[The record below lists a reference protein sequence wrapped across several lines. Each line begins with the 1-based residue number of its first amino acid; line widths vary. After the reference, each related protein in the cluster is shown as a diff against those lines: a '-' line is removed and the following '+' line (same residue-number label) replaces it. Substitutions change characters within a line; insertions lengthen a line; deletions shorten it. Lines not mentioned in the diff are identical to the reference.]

1 MTNPKRP
8 QEAPMLIIAYPRDTL
23 FLERLPFHID
33 LDPELVE
40 MDKLLDDP
48 KLILAATNDLL
59 KSAPQAGWKGRPCT
73 PVVVTLRGGVVR
85 RLMDWSYRTL
95 EKEVKGNVVWRWFC
109 RIDGHDVPDH
119 TTWRDREAL
128 LRPATLHRLNDRLVH
143 MAQEKHITRG
153 RKLRMDSTV
162 IETDIHYPT
171 DSRLLGDSVEV
182 LGRLLSRAR
191 EMCRPRSR
199 SAKLVFRNSVR
210 SAKRLTYRIS
220 HRLRPRDGQKKP
232 EKLAEP
238 LYRQLVKL
246 TRTTV
251 EHADQVTVQLRRLS
265 SPSALALAES
275 LHHYTE
281 LVTRVIDQT
290 VRRVFEH
297 ENVPAEEK
305 IVSLFETHT
314 AIIRRGK
321 PAPHE
326 TEFGRKVWF
335 GEVDGGIISEYR
347 LLKGNPPDEQ
357 HFKSSVK
364 QHLKLFGHPPDIVT
378 GDRGVS
384 SANNEHAAHQAGIE
398 KTALPKRGAKDAERQ
413 AYEAQPWFKA
423 ALRFRAGIEGRIS
436 GLKRAR
442 GLDRC
447 RNKGEPGMERWLGW
461 GVIANNLAVIA
472 AKLMRRRRSART
484 TTT

>member
-1 MTNPKRP
+1 
-8 QEAPMLIIAYPRDTL
+8 
-23 FLERLPFHID
+23 
-33 LDPELVE
+33 V
-40 MDKLLDDP
+40 LDDQR
-48 KLILAATNDLL
+48 LILSATNNLFQ
-59 KSAPQAGWKGRPCT
+59 SAPQAAWNGRKST

-85 RLMDWSYRTL
+85 RLMDWSYRTQ
-95 EKEVKGNVVWRWFC
+95 EQEVKGNVVWRWFC

-128 LRPATLHRLNDRLVH
+128 LRSATLKRLNDRLVH
-143 MAQEKHITRG
+143 IAQEKRITRG
-153 RKLRMDSTV
+153 RKLRVDSTV

-171 DSRLLGDSVEV
+171 DSRLLCDSVEV

-191 EMCRPRSR
+191 EVCRPRSASAKRIFRNSSR
-199 SAKLVFRNSVR
+199 SAKH
-210 SAKRLTYRIS
+210 LTYRIS
-220 HRLRPRDGQKKP
+220 HRLRSRNGQKKP
-232 EKLAEP
+232 EKRAEP

-251 EHADQVTVQLRRLS
+251 EHADQVAPQLRRIGT
-265 SPSALALAES
+265 PRAIALAES

-290 VRRVFEH
+290 VRRVFDH
-297 ENVPAEEK
+297 ESVPADEK

-335 GEVDGGIISEYR
+335 SEVDGGIISEYR

-357 HFKSSVK
+357 HFKSSLK
-364 QHLKLFGHPPDIVT
+364 HHLKLFGHPPNVAT

-384 SANNEHAAHQAGIE
+384 SAGNEQAAHLAGVE
-398 KTALPKRGAKDAERQ
+398 RTALPKRGTKDAERQ

-447 RNKGEPGMERWLGW
+447 RNKGESGMERWLGW
-461 GVIANNLAVIA
+461 GIIANNLVVIA
-472 AKLMRRRRSART
+472 QKLARRHRPRKAT
-484 TTT
+484 NT

>member
-1 MTNPKRP
+1 
-8 QEAPMLIIAYPRDTL
+8 MLIIAHRRDEL
-23 FLERLPFHID
+23 FLERLPFHVE

-40 MDKLLDDP
+40 MDRVLDDE
-48 KLILAATNDLL
+48 KLILSATNDLL
-59 KSAPQAGWKGRPCT
+59 KSAPQAAWTGRPST
-73 PVVVTLRGGVVR
+73 PVVVTLRSGVVR
-85 RLMDWSYRTL
+85 RLMDWSYRTQ
-95 EKEVKGNVVWRWFC
+95 EREVKGNVVWRWFC
-109 RIDGHDVPDH
+109 RIDGQAVPDH
-119 TTWRDREAL
+119 TTLRDREAL
-128 LRPATLHRLNDRLVH
+128 LRPATLQRLNDRLVH
-143 MAQEKHITRG
+143 IAQEKHITRG
-153 RKLRMDSTV
+153 RKLRVDSTV

-171 DSRLLGDSVEV
+171 DSRLLCDSVGV

-191 EMCRPRSR
+191 DVCRPRSE
-199 SAKLVFRNSVR
+199 SAKQVFRNSSR

-220 HRLRPRDGQKKP
+220 HRLRSRNGQKKP
-232 EKLAEP
+232 ETLAEP
-238 LYRQLVKL
+238 LYRQLVKV

-251 EHADQVTVQLRRLS
+251 EHAHHVAPQLRRLGT
-265 SPSALALAES
+265 PQAVALAES

-281 LVTRVIDQT
+281 LVTHVIDQT
-290 VRRVFEH
+290 VRRVFNH
-297 ENVPAEEK
+297 ESVPADEK

-335 GEVDGGIISEYR
+335 SEVDGGIISEYR

-357 HFKSSVK
+357 HFQSSLK
-364 QHLKLFGHPPDIVT
+364 LHRKLFGHPPDLAT

-384 SANNEHAAHQAGIE
+384 SADNERAARQAGVE
-398 KTALPKRGAKDAERQ
+398 KTALPKRGTKDAERQ

-472 AKLMRRRRSART
+472 AQLVRRRRSTRT
-484 TTT
+484 TAT

>member
-1 MTNPKRP
+1 MTNPPRL
-8 QEAPMLIIAYPRDTL
+8 QEAPVLIIAYPRDEL
-23 FLERLPFHID
+23 FLERLPFQVD

-40 MDKLLDDP
+40 MDKLLDDQ

-59 KSAPQAGWKGRPCT
+59 RSAPQAAWNGRPST

-95 EKEVKGNVVWRWFC
+95 EQEVKGNVVWRWFC
-109 RIDGHDVPDH
+109 RIEGQVVPDH

-128 LRPATLHRLNDRLVH
+128 LRPATLHRLNDRLVRL
-143 MAQEKHITRG
+143 AQEQRITHG
-153 RKLRMDSTV
+153 RKLRVDSTV
-162 IETDIHYPT
+162 VETDIHYPT
-171 DSRLLGDSVEV
+171 DSRLLCDSVEV

-191 EMCRPRSR
+191 ELCQPRSP
-199 SAKLVFRNSVR
+199 SAKLVFRNSSR

-220 HRLRPRDGQKKP
+220 HRLRTRNGQKKP
-232 EKLAEP
+232 ETLAEP
-238 LYRQLVKL
+238 LYRQLVKV

-251 EHADQVTVQLRRLS
+251 EHADQVAVQLQRVG
-265 SPSALALAES
+265 SPRALALADS

-281 LVTRVIDQT
+281 LVRQVIDQT

-305 IVSLFETHT
+305 LVSLFETHT

-357 HFKSSVK
+357 PFKPSLK
-364 QHLKLFGHPPDIVT
+364 HHLKLFGHPPDLVT

-384 SANNEHAAHQAGIE
+384 SANNEQAAHQAGIE
-398 KTALPKRGAKDAERQ
+398 QTALPKRGVRDAERQ
-413 AYEAQPWFKA
+413 AYEAQPWFRA

-472 AKLMRRRRSART
+472 HKLARRHRSRT
-484 TTT
+484 ANT

>member
-1 MTNPKRP
+1 
-8 QEAPMLIIAYPRDTL
+8 MLIIAYPRDEL
-23 FLERLPFHID
+23 FLERLPFHVD

-40 MDKLLDDP
+40 MDRVLDDQR
-48 KLILAATNDLL
+48 LILSATNDLL
-59 KSAPQAGWKGRPCT
+59 QSAPQAAWNGRKST

-85 RLMDWSYRTL
+85 RLMDWSYRTQ

-109 RIDGHDVPDH
+109 RIDGHDVPDY

-128 LRPATLHRLNDRLVH
+128 LRPATLKRLNDRLVH
-143 MAQEKHITRG
+143 IAQEKHITRG
-153 RKLRMDSTV
+153 RKLRVDSTV

-171 DSRLLGDSVEV
+171 DSRLLCDSVV
-182 LGRLLSRAR
+182 VVGRLLSRAR
-191 EMCRPRSR
+191 DVCRPRSA
-199 SAKLVFRNSVR
+199 SAKRVFRNSR
-210 SAKRLTYRIS
+210 RRAKCLAYRIS
-220 HRLRPRDGQKKP
+220 HRLRSRNGQKKP

-251 EHADQVTVQLRRLS
+251 EHADGVAVQLRHVGT
-265 SPSALALAES
+265 PSALALAES

-290 VRRVFEH
+290 VRRVFNH
-297 ENVPAEEK
+297 DNVPAEEK
-305 IVSLFETHT
+305 LVSLFETHT

-321 PAPHE
+321 PPPHE

-335 GEVDGGIISEYR
+335 SEVDGGIISEYR

-364 QHLKLFGHPPDIVT
+364 LHLKLFGHPPDLVT

-384 SANNEHAAHQAGIE
+384 SANNEQAARQLGVE
-398 KTALPKRGAKDAERQ
+398 KTALPKRGSQDAERQ

-472 AKLMRRRRSART
+472 HKLARRHRSRT
-484 TTT
+484 ANT

>member
-1 MTNPKRP
+1 
-8 QEAPMLIIAYPRDTL
+8 MLIIAHPRDEM
-23 FLERLPFHID
+23 FLERLPFHVD
-33 LDPELVE
+33 LAPELVE
-40 MDKLLDDP
+40 MDRVLDDQ

-59 KSAPQAGWKGRPCT
+59 RSAPQAAWNGRKST

-95 EKEVKGNVVWRWFC
+95 EQEVKGNVVWRWFC
-109 RIDGHDVPDH
+109 RIEGQAVPDH

-128 LRPATLHRLNDRLVH
+128 LRPATLHRLNERLVH
-143 MAQEKHITRG
+143 LAQDKHVTRG
-153 RKLRMDSTV
+153 RKLRVDSTV

-171 DSRLLGDSVEV
+171 DSRLLCDSVEV

-191 EMCRPRSR
+191 EVCRPRSP
-199 SAKLVFRNSVR
+199 SAKLVFRNSSL
-210 SAKRLTYRIS
+210 SAKRLAYRIS
-220 HRLRPRDGQKKP
+220 HRLRPRNGQKKP
-232 EKLAEP
+232 ETLAEP

-251 EHADQVTVQLRRLS
+251 EHADQAAVQLQHLGT
-265 SPSALALAES
+265 PSALALAES
-275 LHHYTE
+275 LHHYTA
-281 LVTRVIDQT
+281 LVRRVIDQT

-297 ENVPAEEK
+297 ENVPAQEK
-305 IVSLFETHT
+305 LVSLFETHT

-335 GEVDGGIISEYR
+335 SEVDGGIISEYR

-364 QHLKLFGHPPDIVT
+364 LHLKLFGHPPDVAT

-384 SANNEHAAHQAGIE
+384 STDNERAAHQAGIE

-447 RNKGEPGMERWLGW
+447 RNKGESGMERWLGW
-461 GVIANNLAVIA
+461 GVIANNLAVMA
-472 AKLMRRRRSART
+472 AKLARRHRSAKSSVT
-484 TTT
+484 

>member
-1 MTNPKRP
+1 
-8 QEAPMLIIAYPRDTL
+8 
-23 FLERLPFHID
+23 
-33 LDPELVE
+33 
-40 MDKLLDDP
+40 
-48 KLILAATNDLL
+48 
-59 KSAPQAGWKGRPCT
+59 
-73 PVVVTLRGGVVR
+73 
-85 RLMDWSYRTL
+85 
-95 EKEVKGNVVWRWFC
+95 
-109 RIDGHDVPDH
+109 
-119 TTWRDREAL
+119 
-128 LRPATLHRLNDRLVH
+128 
-143 MAQEKHITRG
+143 
-153 RKLRMDSTV
+153 
-162 IETDIHYPT
+162 
-171 DSRLLGDSVEV
+171 
-182 LGRLLSRAR
+182 
-191 EMCRPRSR
+191 
-199 SAKLVFRNSVR
+199 
-210 SAKRLTYRIS
+210 LTYRIS
-220 HRLRPRDGQKKP
+220 HRLRTRNGQKKP
-232 EKLAEP
+232 ETLAEP
-238 LYRQLVKL
+238 LYRQLVKV

-251 EHADQVTVQLRRLS
+251 EHADQVVVQLRRIG

-281 LVTRVIDQT
+281 LVLQVIDQT
-290 VRRVFEH
+290 VRRVFDH
-297 ENVPAEEK
+297 ESVPADEK

-321 PAPHE
+321 PTPHE

-357 HFKSSVK
+357 HFQSSLK
-364 QHLKLFGHPPDIVT
+364 HHLKLFGHPPDIAT

-384 SANNEHAAHQAGIE
+384 SADNERAAQRAGVE
-398 KTALPKRGAKDAERQ
+398 KTALPKRGTKDAERQ

-472 AKLMRRRRSART
+472 QKLARRHHSRT
-484 TTT
+484 ANT

>member
-1 MTNPKRP
+1 
-8 QEAPMLIIAYPRDTL
+8 MLIIAYPRDGL
-23 FLERLPFHID
+23 FLERLPFHVD

-40 MDKLLDDP
+40 MDRVLDDQR
-48 KLILAATNDLL
+48 LILSATNDLL
-59 KSAPQAGWKGRPCT
+59 KSAPQAAWNGRKST

-85 RLMDWSYRTL
+85 RLMDWSYRTQ
-95 EKEVKGNVVWRWFC
+95 EREVKGNVVWRWFC
-109 RIDGHDVPDH
+109 RIDGHDVPDY

-128 LRPATLHRLNDRLVH
+128 LRPATLKRLNDRVVH
-143 MAQEKHITRG
+143 IAQEKRVTRG
-153 RKLRMDSTV
+153 RKLRVDSTV

-171 DSRLLGDSVEV
+171 DSRLLCDSVVV

-191 EMCRPRSR
+191 DLCRPRSA
-199 SAKLVFRNSVR
+199 SAKRVFRNSR
-210 SAKRLTYRIS
+210 RRAKRLTYRIS
-220 HRLRPRDGQKKP
+220 HRLRSRNGQKKP

-251 EHADQVTVQLRRLS
+251 EHADMVAVQLRHS
-265 SPSALALAES
+265 GTPSALVLAES

-281 LVTRVIDQT
+281 LVTRVIGQT

-297 ENVPAEEK
+297 ENVPADEK
-305 IVSLFETHT
+305 LVSLFETHT

-335 GEVDGGIISEYR
+335 SEVDGGIISEYR

-357 HFKSSVK
+357 HFKSSLK
-364 QHLKLFGHPPDIVT
+364 LHLKLFGHPPDLAT

-384 SANNEHAAHQAGIE
+384 SVDNEQAARRVGVE
-398 KTALPKRGAKDAERQ
+398 KTALPKRGTKDAERQ
-413 AYEAQPWFKA
+413 AYEAQLWFKA

-472 AKLMRRRRSART
+472 QKLARRHRSRT
-484 TTT
+484 ANT

>member
-1 MTNPKRP
+1 
-8 QEAPMLIIAYPRDTL
+8 MLIIAYPRDEL
-23 FLERLPFHID
+23 FLERLPFHVD

-40 MDKLLDDP
+40 MDRVLDDQ

-59 KSAPQAGWKGRPCT
+59 QSAPQAAWNGRKST

-85 RLMDWSYRTL
+85 RLMDWSYRTQ
-95 EKEVKGNVVWRWFC
+95 EREVKGNGVWRWFC
-109 RIDGHDVPDH
+109 RIDGRAVPDH

-128 LRPATLHRLNDRLVH
+128 LRPATLHRLNDCLVRLAH
-143 MAQEKHITRG
+143 EQRITRG
-153 RKLRMDSTV
+153 RKMRVDSTV

-171 DSRLLGDSVEV
+171 DSRLLCDSVEV

-191 EMCRPRSR
+191 DICRPRSP
-199 SAKLVFRNSVR
+199 SAKLVFRNSSR
-210 SAKRLTYRIS
+210 GAKRLTYRIS
-220 HRLRPRDGQKKP
+220 HRLRTQNGQKKP
-232 EKLAEP
+232 EKQAEP
-238 LYRQLVKL
+238 LYRQLVNL

-251 EHADQVTVQLRRLS
+251 EHAGPVAVQLRRIGT
-265 SPSALALAES
+265 PSALALAES
-275 LHHYTE
+275 LHHYSE
-281 LVTRVIDQT
+281 LVMRVIGQT
-290 VRRVFEH
+290 VRRVFDH
-297 ENVPAEEK
+297 ESVPADEK

-314 AIIRRGK
+314 TIIRRGK

-335 GEVDGGIISEYR
+335 SEVDGGLISEYR

-357 HFKSSVK
+357 QFKSSLK
-364 QHLKLFGHPPDIVT
+364 YHLKLFDHPPNVAT

-384 SANNEHAAHQAGIE
+384 SAGNERAAHLAGVE
-398 KTALPKRGAKDAERQ
+398 KTALPKRGTKDAERQ
-413 AYEAQPWFKA
+413 AYEARPWFKA

-447 RNKGEPGMERWLGW
+447 RNKGESGMERWLGW
-461 GVIANNLAVIA
+461 GILANNLAVIA
-472 AKLMRRRRSART
+472 AKLVRQRRSART
-484 TTT
+484 TAT

>member
-1 MTNPKRP
+1 
-8 QEAPMLIIAYPRDTL
+8 MLIIAYPRDEW
-23 FLERLPFHID
+23 FLERLPFHVD

-40 MDKLLDDP
+40 MDLVLDDQ
-48 KLILAATNDLL
+48 KLILSATNDLL
-59 KSAPQAGWKGRPCT
+59 KSAPQAAWNGRKST
-73 PVVVTLRGGVVR
+73 PVVVTLRSGVVR
-85 RLMDWSYRTL
+85 RLMDWSYRTQ
-95 EKEVKGNVVWRWFC
+95 EREVKGNVVWRWFC

-119 TTWRDREAL
+119 TTLRDREAL
-128 LRPATLHRLNDRLVH
+128 LRPATLKRLNDRLVH
-143 MAQEKHITRG
+143 LAQEKRITRG
-153 RKLRMDSTV
+153 CKLRVDSTV

-171 DSRLLGDSVEV
+171 DSRLLCDSVEV

-191 EMCRPRSR
+191 DVCRPRSK
-199 SAKLVFRNSVR
+199 SAKQVFRNSSR

-220 HRLRPRDGQKKP
+220 HRLRTRNGQKQP
-232 EKLAEP
+232 EKLAKP
-238 LYRQLVKL
+238 LYHQLVKL

-251 EHADQVTVQLRRLS
+251 EHSAPAAVQLRRLGT
-265 SPSALALAES
+265 PRAIALAES
-275 LHHYTE
+275 LHYYTE
-281 LVTRVIDQT
+281 LVKRVIDQT
-290 VRRVFEH
+290 VRRVFDLES
-297 ENVPAEEK
+297 VPADEK

-335 GEVDGGIISEYR
+335 SEVDGGIISEYR

-357 HFKSSVK
+357 HFKPSLK
-364 QHLKLFGHPPDIVT
+364 LHLKLFGHPPNMAT

-384 SANNEHAAHQAGIE
+384 SADNEQAAHQAGVK
-398 KTALPKRGAKDAERQ
+398 KTALPKRGAQDAERQ

-442 GLDRC
+442 GLERC
-447 RNKGEPGMERWLGW
+447 RNKGESGMERWLGW
-461 GVIANNLAVIA
+461 GIIANNLAVMA
-472 AKLMRRRRSART
+472 AKLTRRRHAART
-484 TTT
+484 TVA

>member
-1 MTNPKRP
+1 
-8 QEAPMLIIAYPRDTL
+8 MLIIAYPRDEL
-23 FLERLPFHID
+23 FLERLPFHVD
-33 LDPELVE
+33 VDPELVE
-40 MDKLLDDP
+40 MDRVLDDQ
-48 KLILAATNDLL
+48 KLILSATNDLL
-59 KSAPQAGWKGRPCT
+59 QSAPQAAWNGRQST

-85 RLMDWSYRTL
+85 RLMDWSYRTQ

-143 MAQEKHITRG
+143 IAHEKRITRG
-153 RKLRMDSTV
+153 RKMRVDSTV

-171 DSRLLGDSVEV
+171 DSRLLCDSVVV

-191 EMCRPRSR
+191 DLCRPRSA
-199 SAKLVFRNSVR
+199 SAKRVFRNSSR
-210 SAKRLTYRIS
+210 RAKCLTYRLS
-220 HRLRPRDGQKKP
+220 HRLRSRNGQKKP
-232 EKLAEP
+232 ETLAQP
-238 LYRQLVKL
+238 LYRQLVQL

-251 EHADQVTVQLRRLS
+251 EHADPVAVQLRRIGT
-265 SPSALALAES
+265 PSALALAES
-275 LHHYTE
+275 LHHYSA
-281 LVTRVIDQT
+281 LVTRVLDQT
-290 VRRVFEH
+290 VRRVFDH
-297 ENVPAEEK
+297 ESVPAQEK
-305 IVSLFETHT
+305 IVSLFEPHT

-335 GEVDGGIISEYR
+335 SEVDGGIISEYR

-357 HFKSSVK
+357 HFKSSLK
-364 QHLKLFGHPPDIVT
+364 HHLKLFGHPPEVAT

-384 SANNEHAAHQAGIE
+384 SADNEQAACQAGVE

-461 GVIANNLAVIA
+461 GVIANNLAVLA
-472 AKLMRRRRSART
+472 AKLVRRRHSART
-484 TTT
+484 TAT

>member
-1 MTNPKRP
+1 MTNPNRP
-8 QEAPMLIIAYPRDTL
+8 QEAPMLIIAYARDEL
-23 FLERLPFHID
+23 FLERLPFHVD

-40 MDKLLDDP
+40 MDRVLDDQ

-59 KSAPQAGWKGRPCT
+59 RSAPQAAWNGRKST
-73 PVVVTLRGGVVR
+73 PVVVTLRGGVMR

-95 EKEVKGNVVWRWFC
+95 EQEAKGNVVWRWFC

-128 LRPATLHRLNDRLVH
+128 LRPATLHQLNDRLVH
-143 MAQEKHITRG
+143 LAQERRITRG
-153 RKLRMDSTV
+153 RKLRVDSTV

-171 DSRLLGDSVEV
+171 DSRLLCDSVEV

-191 EMCRPRSR
+191 DICRPRRPSDQQ
-199 SAKLVFRNSVR
+199 VFRNSSR
-210 SAKRLTYRIS
+210 SAKRLAYRIS
-220 HRLRPRDGQKKP
+220 HRLRTRNGQKRP
-232 EKLAEP
+232 ETLAQP

-246 TRTTV
+246 TRMTV
-251 EHADQVTVQLRRLS
+251 KHADPVAAQLRRSGL
-265 SPSALALAES
+265 PSALALAES

-297 ENVPAEEK
+297 ARVPADEK
-305 IVSLFETHT
+305 LVSLFETHT

-321 PAPHE
+321 PTPHE

-335 GEVDGGIISEYR
+335 SEVDGGIISEYR

-357 HFKSSVK
+357 QFKSSLK
-364 QHLKLFGHPPDIVT
+364 FHLKLFGHPPDLAT
-378 GDRGVS
+378 GDRGVA
-384 SANNEHAAHQAGIE
+384 SADNEQAAHQAGV
-398 KTALPKRGAKDAERQ
+398 KQTALPQRGVKDAERQ

-472 AKLMRRRRSART
+472 QKLARRHRSRT
-484 TTT
+484 ANT

>member
-1 MTNPKRP
+1 
-8 QEAPMLIIAYPRDTL
+8 MLIIAYARDEL
-23 FLERLPFHID
+23 FLERLPFHVD
-33 LDPELVE
+33 LNPELVE
-40 MDKLLDDP
+40 MDRVLDDQ
-48 KLILAATNDLL
+48 KLILSATNDLL
-59 KSAPQAGWKGRPCT
+59 KSAPQAAWNGRKST
-73 PVVVTLRGGVVR
+73 PVVVTLRSGVVR
-85 RLMDWSYRTL
+85 RLMDWSYRTQ
-95 EKEVKGNVVWRWFC
+95 EREMKGNVVWRWFC

-119 TTWRDREAL
+119 TTLRDREAL

-143 MAQEKHITRG
+143 IAHEKGLTRG
-153 RKLRMDSTV
+153 RKLRVDSTV

-171 DSRLLGDSVEV
+171 DSRLLCDSVAV

-191 EMCRPRSR
+191 ELCRPRSE
-199 SAKLVFRNSVR
+199 SAKQVFRNSSR

-220 HRLRPRDGQKKP
+220 HRLRSRDGQKKP
-232 EKLAEP
+232 ETLAEP

-246 TRTTV
+246 TRTTLV
-251 EHADQVTVQLRRLS
+251 HAHQVASQLQRLGT
-265 SPSALALAES
+265 PQALALAAS

-281 LVTRVIDQT
+281 LVTQVIDQT
-290 VRRVFEH
+290 VRRVFDH
-297 ENVPAEEK
+297 ERVPADEK
-305 IVSLFETHT
+305 IVSLFEPHT

-321 PAPHE
+321 PAPHD

-335 GEVDGGIISEYR
+335 GEVDGGLISEYR

-357 HFKSSVK
+357 HFTSSLK
-364 QHLKLFGHPPDIVT
+364 HHLKLFGHPPDVVT
-378 GDRGVS
+378 GDRGVA
-384 SANNEHAAHQAGIE
+384 SAGNEQAAHHAGVE
-398 KTALPKRGAKDAERQ
+398 KTALPKRGIKDAERQ

-447 RNKGEPGMERWLGW
+447 RNKGESGMERWLGW

-472 AKLMRRRRSART
+472 HKLARRHRSRT
-484 TTT
+484 ANT

>member
-1 MTNPKRP
+1 
-8 QEAPMLIIAYPRDTL
+8 MLIIAYPRDEL
-23 FLERLPFHID
+23 FLERLPFHVD

-40 MDKLLDDP
+40 MDLVLDDQR
-48 KLILAATNDLL
+48 LILSATNDLL
-59 KSAPQAGWKGRPCT
+59 KSAPQAAWNGRKST

-85 RLMDWSYRTL
+85 RLMDWSYRTQ
-95 EKEVKGNVVWRWFC
+95 EREVKGNVVWRWFC
-109 RIDGHDVPDH
+109 RIDGQDVPDH

-128 LRPATLHRLNDRLVH
+128 LRPATLHRLNDRLAH
-143 MAQEKHITRG
+143 LAHEQRITRG
-153 RKLRMDSTV
+153 RKMRVDSTV

-191 EMCRPRSR
+191 DICRPRSQ
-199 SAKLVFRNSVR
+199 SAKLVFRNSSR

-220 HRLRPRDGQKKP
+220 HRLRTRNGQKKP

-251 EHADQVTVQLRRLS
+251 EHADPVAVQLRRIGT
-265 SPSALALAES
+265 PSALALAES
-275 LHHYTE
+275 LHHYSE

-290 VRRVFEH
+290 VRRVFDH
-297 ENVPAEEK
+297 ESVPADEK

-335 GEVDGGIISEYR
+335 SEVDGGIISEYR

-357 HFKSSVK
+357 HFKSSLK
-364 QHLKLFGHPPDIVT
+364 FHLKLFGHPPDLAT

-384 SANNEHAAHQAGIE
+384 SADNERAARQAGVE
-398 KTALPKRGAKDAERQ
+398 KTALPKRGTKDAERQ

-461 GVIANNLAVIA
+461 GIIANNLVVIA
-472 AKLMRRRRSART
+472 QKLARRHRPRKAT
-484 TTT
+484 NT

>member
-1 MTNPKRP
+1 
-8 QEAPMLIIAYPRDTL
+8 MLIIAHPRDEL
-23 FLERLPFHID
+23 FLERLPFHVD

-40 MDKLLDDP
+40 MDQVLDDQ
-48 KLILAATNDLL
+48 KLILSATNDLL
-59 KSAPQAGWKGRPCT
+59 KSAPQAARTGRKST

-109 RIDGHDVPDH
+109 RIDGHAVPDH

-128 LRPATLHRLNDRLVH
+128 LRPATLKRLNNRLVH
-143 MAQEKHITRG
+143 IAQEKRITRG

-171 DSRLLGDSVEV
+171 DSRLLCDSVEV

-191 EMCRPRSR
+191 DICRPRSQ
-199 SAKLVFRNSVR
+199 SAKLVFRNSSR

-220 HRLRPRDGQKKP
+220 HRLRTRNGPQKP
-232 EKLAEP
+232 ETLAEP
-238 LYRQLVKL
+238 LYRQLVKV

-251 EHADQVTVQLRRLS
+251 EHADQVAAHLRRIGT
-265 SPSALALAES
+265 PSAIALAES

-281 LVTRVIDQT
+281 LVTQVIDQT
-290 VRRVFEH
+290 VRRVFDH
-297 ENVPAEEK
+297 ENVPADEK

-335 GEVDGGIISEYR
+335 GEVDGGIISEYC

-357 HFKSSVK
+357 HFKSSLK
-364 QHLKLFGHPPDIVT
+364 QHLKLFGRPPDIVT

-384 SANNEHAAHQAGIE
+384 SAANEQAAHQTGVE
-398 KTALPKRGAKDAERQ
+398 KTALPKRGTQDAERL

-447 RNKGEPGMERWLGW
+447 RNKSESGMERWLGW
-461 GVIANNLAVIA
+461 GVIANNLAVMA
-472 AKLMRRRRSART
+472 ARLARRRRSAKST
-484 TTT
+484 VT

>member
-33 LDPELVE
+33 LEPDLVE
-40 MDKLLDDP
+40 MDKLLDDQ

-59 KSAPQAGWKGRPCT
+59 KSAPQAAWNGRKAT

-95 EKEVKGNVVWRWFC
+95 EREVKGNVVWRWFC
-109 RIDGHDVPDH
+109 RIDGQAVPDH

-128 LRPATLHRLNDRLVH
+128 LRPATLKRLNNRLVH
-143 MAQEKHITRG
+143 IAQEKHITRG

-171 DSRLLGDSVEV
+171 DSGLLCDSVEV

-191 EMCRPRSR
+191 DMCRPRSP
-199 SAKLVFRNSVR
+199 SAKLIFRNSSR

-220 HRLRPRDGQKKP
+220 HRLRTRNGQKKP
-232 EKLAEP
+232 ETLAEP
-238 LYRQLVKL
+238 LYRQLVKV

-251 EHADQVTVQLRRLS
+251 EHANQVVVQLQRVGG
-265 SPSALALAES
+265 PSALALTES
-275 LHHYTE
+275 LHYYLA
-281 LVTRVIDQT
+281 LVTQVIDQT

-297 ENVPAEEK
+297 ENVPADEK
-305 IVSLFETHT
+305 LVSLFETHT

-326 TEFGRKVWF
+326 TEFGRKAWF
-335 GEVDGGIISEYR
+335 SEVDGGIISEYC

-357 HFKSSVK
+357 HFQSSLK
-364 QHLKLFGHPPDIVT
+364 HHLKLFGHPPDIVT

-384 SANNEHAAHQAGIE
+384 SANNEHAAHQAGVE
-398 KTALPKRGAKDAERQ
+398 KTALPKRGSKDAERQ

-461 GVIANNLAVIA
+461 GVIANNLAVMA
-472 AKLMRRRRSART
+472 HRLARRHHART
-484 TTT
+484 TNT

>member
-1 MTNPKRP
+1 
-8 QEAPMLIIAYPRDTL
+8 MLIIAHPRDEL
-23 FLERLPFHID
+23 FLERLPFQVD

-40 MDKLLDDP
+40 MDRLLDDQ
-48 KLILAATNDLL
+48 KLILAATNDLAQ
-59 KSAPQAGWKGRPCT
+59 SAPQAGWNGRKST

-109 RIDGHDVPDH
+109 RIDGRAVPDH

-143 MAQEKHITRG
+143 LAQEKRITRG
-153 RKLRMDSTV
+153 CKLRVDSTV

-171 DSRLLGDSVEV
+171 DSRLLCDSVEV
-182 LGRLLSRAR
+182 LGRWLSRAR
-191 EMCRPRSR
+191 EMCRPRSP
-199 SAKLVFRNSVR
+199 SAKRVFRNSSR

-220 HRLRPRDGQKKP
+220 HRLRARNGRKKP
-232 EKLAEP
+232 EKLAES

-251 EHADQVTVQLRRLS
+251 EHADQVAVPLRRMGT
-265 SPSALALAES
+265 PSALALAES

-281 LVTRVIDQT
+281 LVRRVIDQT
-290 VRRVFEH
+290 VRRVFNH
-297 ENVPAEEK
+297 ESVPADEK
-305 IVSLFETHT
+305 IVSLFEPHT

-357 HFKSSVK
+357 HLKSSLK
-364 QHLKLFGHPPDIVT
+364 QHLKLFGRPPDLVT

-384 SANNEHAAHQAGIE
+384 SAANEQAAHQTGVE
-398 KTALPKRGAKDAERQ
+398 KTALPKRGTKDAERL

-436 GLKRAR
+436 SLKRAR

-447 RNKGEPGMERWLGW
+447 RNKGESGMERWLGW
-461 GVIANNLAVIA
+461 GIIANNLVIIA
-472 AKLMRRRRSART
+472 HKLARRHRPRKAT
-484 TTT
+484 NT